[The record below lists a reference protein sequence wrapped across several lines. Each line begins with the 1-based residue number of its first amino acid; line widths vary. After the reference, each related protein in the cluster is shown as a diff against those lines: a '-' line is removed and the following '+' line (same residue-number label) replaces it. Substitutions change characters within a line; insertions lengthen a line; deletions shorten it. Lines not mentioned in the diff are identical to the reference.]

1 MSTITNQT
9 LDRASSVA
17 QLLADQVS
25 SAVQSADGYVRSNPW
40 AAMGAAALAAIAAG
54 ILLSRRSRYG
64 RVDGGASEVS
74 GG

>member
-1 MSTITNQT
+1 MSTVANQT
-9 LDRASSVA
+9 LDRASNVA
-17 QLLADQVS
+17 RLLADQVS

-54 ILLSRRSRYG
+54 ILLSRRSGSG
-64 RVDGGASEVS
+64 RFDGGTSEVS